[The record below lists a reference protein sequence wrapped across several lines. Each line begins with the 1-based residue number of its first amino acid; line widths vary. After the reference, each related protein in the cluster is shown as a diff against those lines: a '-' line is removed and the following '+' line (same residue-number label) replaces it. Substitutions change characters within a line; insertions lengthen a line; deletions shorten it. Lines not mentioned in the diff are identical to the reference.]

1 MAHDMTVGGIGG
13 LSYSLLSSRQPQQ
26 DVTEVLR
33 RRLGDDVVKDR
44 PKTGADHFSRTK
56 VNDDQR
62 LTNSLRQLA
71 DRYKTVTKPSAAP
84 GPDPVLTPPATP
96 ATATTVDANAN
107 VPSLAPIT
115 TSAPA
120 LVVSMAAPTATQS
133 TLAAPAPAPDT
144 APAATTSTDPATSM
158 PVADTTSGSTTT
170 TSASSGSTTTSS
182 GSTTTS
188 SGGKSATA
196 PGHTR

>member
-13 LSYSLLSSRQPQQ
+13 LSYSLLNSRQPQQ

-33 RRLGDDVVKDR
+33 RRLGDDVVKDK

-56 VNDDQR
+56 VDQDQR

-96 ATATTVDANAN
+96 ATTTTVDANAN
-107 VPSLAPIT
+107 VPSLAPIST
-115 TSAPA
+115 NAPA
-120 LVVSMAAPTATQS
+120 LVVSLAAPAAATQP
-133 TLAAPAPAPDT
+133 TLAAPAPAPDP
-144 APAATTSTDPATSM
+144 APATNTSTDPATSM
-158 PVADTTSGSTTT
+158 PVADTTS
-170 TSASSGSTTTSS
+170 
-182 GSTTTS
+182 STTTS
-188 SGGKSATA
+188 SGGTTTSSGSGGGGGKSSTA